1 MTTHLPDSFARFAVH
16 RGLVASIVRPK
27 LFEPG
32 RDSRLSVFSI
42 QDLTYAEILEI
53 GTQVVKNHNTAQRLY
68 GWAEFSEADVEEV
81 GLQVE
86 RDDVPPRHSSI
97 VGWPIKDSE
106 RKEITLA
113 LAQRASAVV
122 LDSPI
127 SVA

>member
-68 GWAEFSEADVEEV
+68 GWAEFSEATWKKWAFRSS
-81 GLQVE
+81 GTMSH
-86 RDDVPPRHSSI
+86 RDIP
-97 VGWPIKDSE
+97 
-106 RKEITLA
+106 
-113 LAQRASAVV
+113 AS
-122 LDSPI
+122 
-127 SVA
+127 